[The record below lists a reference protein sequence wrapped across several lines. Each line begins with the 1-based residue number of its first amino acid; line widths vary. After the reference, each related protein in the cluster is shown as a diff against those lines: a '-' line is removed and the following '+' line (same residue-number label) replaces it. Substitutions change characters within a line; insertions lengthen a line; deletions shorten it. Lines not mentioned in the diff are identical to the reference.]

1 MKYDFN
7 GYDVNEWKEQ
17 IIPHIGNAKLFLWD
31 VLQDGRPKGH
41 PNHNILPDG
50 LGDIPDTTWFPRCEK
65 HAYSSENVKAVKK
78 WHLPEIC
85 TAYNS
90 VSVMMQ
96 WMVMEGYDVIYLLG
110 MDLGYGKDKTKNNFV
125 PDYLA
130 NDPKDKSEMDNRH
143 ALAAH
148 VMAKKSSPIP
158 IINTTLG
165 GKLEVWPRV
174 DLMEIL

>member
-7 GYDVNEWKEQ
+7 GYDAKEWKEQ
-17 IIPHIGNAKLFLWD
+17 IIPHIGKAKLFLWD
-31 VLQDGRPKGH
+31 VFKDGHPEGH
-41 PNHNILPDG
+41 PNYDILPDG
-50 LGDIPDTTWFPRCEK
+50 LGDIPDTTWFPRCKK
-65 HAYSSENVKAVKK
+65 HIYNPGNVKAVKE

-90 VSVMMQ
+90 ASVMMQ

-110 MDLGYGKDKTKNNFV
+110 MDLGYVKDKTKNNFV
-125 PDYLA
+125 PDYLS

-143 ALAAH
+143 TLAAH
-148 VMAKKSSPIP
+148 VMAERSSPIP
-158 IINTTLG
+158 IINATLG

-174 DLMEIL
+174 DLMEII